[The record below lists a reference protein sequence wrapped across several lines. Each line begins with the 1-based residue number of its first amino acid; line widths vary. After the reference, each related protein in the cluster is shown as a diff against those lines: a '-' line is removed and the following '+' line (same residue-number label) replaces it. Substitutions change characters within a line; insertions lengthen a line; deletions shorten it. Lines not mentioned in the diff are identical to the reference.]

1 MRHHLLAAA
10 SIVLALAACSES
22 NAESAGPATSRTYQ
36 VGGFTGIKVSGPFDV
51 KVVTG
56 KPVSVSASGPQK
68 LLDETEVVVEGGK
81 LLIRSKKK
89 GWFGGMNWSGR
100 DPFVFTVTVPTLES
114 AALEGSGDLDIDAVR
129 GDRFTGAV
137 TGSGDLRLK
146 QVTVGT
152 LSLSVTGSG
161 DLSAAGEARQ
171 ASFAVAG
178 SGDLDAS
185 NLKATDAAARVA
197 GSGNIRAQVT
207 GTAQANVA
215 GSGDIDIKGGARC
228 QSRTNGSGEIRC
240 S

>member
-10 SIVLALAACSES
+10 SIALGLGACSES
-22 NAESAGPATSRTYQ
+22 NAESAGPAASRTYQ
-36 VGGFTGIKVSGPFDV
+36 VGGFTGIEVSGPFDV
-51 KVVTG
+51 RVVTG
-56 KPVSVSASGPQK
+56 KPVAVSASGPQR

-89 GWFGGMNWSGR
+89 GWLGGMNWDGR
-100 DPFVFTVTVPTLES
+100 VPFVFTVNVPALDS
-114 AALEGSGDLDIDAVR
+114 AALEGSGDIDIDAVR
-129 GDRFTGAV
+129 GERFTGAV

-146 QVTVGT
+146 QVAVGA
-152 LSLSVTGSG
+152 LGLSVTGSG
-161 DLSAAGEARQ
+161 DISAAGEARQ
-171 ASFAVAG
+171 ATYAIAG

-207 GTAQANVA
+207 GTVRANVA
-215 GSGDIDIKGGARC
+215 GSGDIDIRGGARC
-228 QSRTNGSGEIRC
+228 QSRTDGSGEIRC